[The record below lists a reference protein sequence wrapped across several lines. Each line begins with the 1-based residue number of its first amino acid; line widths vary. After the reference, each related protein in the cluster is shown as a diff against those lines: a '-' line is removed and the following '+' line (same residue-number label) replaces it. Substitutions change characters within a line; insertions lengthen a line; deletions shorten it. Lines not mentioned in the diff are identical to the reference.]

1 MGDKFCQRLF
11 LHLLRLANSFHLSIV
26 SMVYHHD
33 GFAYIE
39 ESLNLR
45 NKPNLIMVYELF
57 DVLLNSVC

>member
-11 LHLLRLANSFHLSIV
+11 LHLLRLSNGFHLSIV
-26 SMVYHHD
+26 SVVYHHD
-33 GFAYIE
+33 GFSYIE